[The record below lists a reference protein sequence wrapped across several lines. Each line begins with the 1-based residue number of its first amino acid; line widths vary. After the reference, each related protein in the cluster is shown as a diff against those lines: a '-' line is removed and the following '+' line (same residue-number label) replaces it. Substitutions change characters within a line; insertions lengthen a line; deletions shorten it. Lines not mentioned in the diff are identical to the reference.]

1 MHYLLPPALCSRSK
15 KSERGKIKG
24 TKPSIDDSRNTFLK
38 FIKDEDVDLVIENR
52 KMQCFLQNIK
62 CHPYIVGHGTSK
74 YEIVHFYVVIGE
86 FKLKVIDF
94 VTALDLCLK
103 MFILF
108 DIPYP
113 PESKAV
119 WILLNK
125 IFFNIKVDNIM
136 TARMCAIYNDTKT
149 IL

>member
-1 MHYLLPPALCSRSK
+1 MLPPALCSRRK
-15 KSERGKIKG
+15 NSEHESRKTKG
-24 TKPSIDDSRNTFLK
+24 TKPSISDSRNSFLR

-52 KMQCFLQNIK
+52 KMQCFIRNIK
-62 CHPYIVGHGTSK
+62 CHPYIVGHGSSK
-74 YEIVHFYVVIGE
+74 YEIEHFYVVIGD
-86 FKLKVIDF
+86 FKLKVSDF

-125 IFFNIKVDNIM
+125 IFFDIKVDSIM
-136 TARMCAIYNDTKT
+136 TARICAKYNDTNT
-149 IL
+149 RM